1 MSAERK
7 PEWLRVPLPT
17 GEKWRRLSGLV
28 ERRGLHTV
36 CDSARCPNKAECWGG
51 GTATFMIL
59 GGSCTRN
66 CRFCAVPTARHGD
79 PVNPDEPGQ
88 LAEAVAELGLR
99 FAVLTSVDRDE
110 LSDRG
115 AGHFAACVRA
125 IKARNPGV
133 GVEVLCPDFRE
144 GEIETVLDSGV
155 EVFAH
160 NVETVPRLQK
170 VRDARASWAASL
182 RTLALAADDGRA
194 LVKTSLLLG
203 LGERE
208 DELDAAM
215 DELRAVGVRSLVMG
229 QYLRPTPAQLD
240 VVEYLAPEVFARY
253 AELARAKGFTAV
265 ASAPLARTSWHA
277 REGYAE
283 SREGAEAAR

>member
-1 MSAERK
+1 MIAARK

-59 GGSCTRN
+59 GGACTRN
-66 CRFCAVPTARHGD
+66 CRFCAVPTARTGD
-79 PVNPDEPGQ
+79 AVNADEPRE

-99 FAVLTSVDRDE
+99 FAVLTSVDRDD
-110 LSDRG
+110 LPDRG

-133 GVEVLCPDFRE
+133 GVEVLCPDYRE
-144 GEIETVLDSGV
+144 GEIGTVLDSGI

-170 VRDARASWAASL
+170 VRDARASWAASMH
-182 RTLALAADDGRA
+182 TLELAAADGRV

-203 LGERE
+203 LGETE
-208 DELDAAM
+208 DEVSAAM
-215 DELRAVGVRSLVMG
+215 DALRAIGVRSLVMG

-240 VVEYLAPEVFARY
+240 VVEYLTPETFARY
-253 AELARAKGFTAV
+253 ADLARAKGFTAV

-283 SREGAEAAR
+283 SREAAGGAR